1 MDMTSGAVAPRF
13 WMNEETGLLG
23 AAVMAYVEH
32 DALSERQIAFLR
44 DYFRQWIAGFRGVDD
59 LKADVHKLTSRA
71 AIDAWLERA
80 LAEGIDPL

>member
-1 MDMTSGAVAPRF
+1 MDMTSGAVAPGF

-32 DALSERQIAFLR
+32 DALSDRQIGFLR
-44 DYFRQWIAGFRGVDD
+44 AYLRQWIAGFPRCDD
-59 LKADVHKLTSRA
+59 LKADIDKLTSRA
-71 AIDAWLERA
+71 ALDAWLERA